1 MEHLINEEKISPSK
15 YKVWNSSKDIE
26 FIVDDEWLDS
36 IPREGINKL
45 VMFNFEWENNILS
58 ELSWNMGI
66 SNWIWINNIKK
77 EVTYVASFFA
87 LDTVYLILYSSDDVV
102 LLFYTIKLQYLMINM
117 KIHLM
122 EKYLSIR

>member
-45 VMFNFEWENNILS
+45 VMFNFGEKL
-58 ELSWNMGI
+58 
-66 SNWIWINNIKK
+66 
-77 EVTYVASFFA
+77 EVTYKSG
-87 LDTVYLILYSSDDVV
+87 
-102 LLFYTIKLQYLMINM
+102 
-117 KIHLM
+117 KIIYYQNCHGTWGFPT
-122 EKYLSIR
+122 EFV